1 MDGASG
7 TRPHREP
14 PAGSCRALEERTQA
28 IGRKRAQGPASGAPG
43 YEALLLDVDGTL
55 LGDDE
60 TIHED
65 TLAELRRIRDEGI
78 HVMIA
83 TGRSETAAIP
93 VLKEL
98 ELDTPALV
106 YNGAALYCPGEE
118 RLVEERLLSD
128 RTVERAMR
136 YARERDLMTLTQVA
150 GAKFTLAPR
159 DGHEA
164 EAIEKFTGIHIV
176 PTHDELPR
184 EFVIRLTLLSSRHSG
199 SAQLG
204 DEIQAAVDQPLLL
217 THFPL
222 SALAQF
228 RSNVLDVCD
237 LQPPCLGKSEAF
249 RVLQER
255 WGIPSHRR
263 RLQRR
268 RDGPGRG
275 PRRRHGQQHAQP
287 PGRRRPRDRRQ
298 QHRHDRRAL
307 TRALLKAARAHSNRA
322 CGGRR

>member
-1 MDGASG
+1 LDGASG

-255 WGIPSHRR
+255 WGIPS
-263 RLQRR
+263 QNVIAIGDASNDVEMV
-268 RDGPGRG
+268 RDAGLGVAMANSMPSLL
-275 PRRRHGQQHAQP
+275 AVA
-287 PGRRRPRDRRQ
+287 DRVIG
-298 QHRHDRRAL
+298 DNN
-307 TRALLKAARAHSNRA
+307 TGTIGELLRELF
-322 CGGRR
+322 